1 MKKGFFNHIVIT
13 RFNIQYEL
21 NDVLY
26 KQPAWIEQRLFLFQS
41 YCLPSIERQ
50 TCKDFVWLLLCSD
63 QTPEKYKQQLLF
75 FQQRVPQLKVLF
87 CPFYDD
93 NVINLLYNK
102 IGEEYVRGY
111 SMLVSTRVDND
122 DMLEAHYV
130 EYVQNYVNA
139 HDLHNVIL
147 TFDSGVQWFLK
158 KNMVYTVSYELN
170 HFTTFVED
178 KDQIVTCLGINHV
191 LVPKDKLIH
200 LQAQNMWCEIVHETN
215 MLNDYT
221 SAYQYSLKTPEG
233 DYPVPLPKSN
243 NYKKIF
249 YLLCKVVQF
258 NFHRVC
264 RFVKKIHGN

>member
-1 MKKGFFNHIVIT
+1 MAYKHIILT
-13 RFNIQYEL
+13 RFNIQYEKDNL
-21 NDVLY
+21 IFLDKNWLDNRFY
-26 KQPAWIEQRLFLFQS
+26 LFET
-41 YCLPSIERQ
+41 YCLPSIEYQ
-50 TCKDFVWLLLCSD
+50 TNKNFSWILLCSD
-63 QTPEKYKQQLLF
+63 QTPKTYKDRLLAY
-75 FQQRVPQLKVLF
+75 QNRIPELSVLF
-87 CPFYDD
+87 CATFDGD
-93 NVINLLYNK
+93 VDIIDKLYQK
-102 IGEEYVRGY
+102 IGHEYAQGY

-130 EYVQNYVNA
+130 EYIQNYINA

-147 TFDSGVQWFLK
+147 TFDSGVQWFLNK
-158 KNMVYTVSYELN
+158 SMAYTVTHEIN
-170 HFTTFVED
+170 HFTTFIED
-178 KDQIVTCLGINHV
+178 KDQIATCLGINHV
-191 LVPKDKLIH
+191 LVPHEQLIH

-221 SAYQYSLKTPEG
+221 SAYQYALKTPEG